1 MSLDLPVAFHFTVA
15 VDGATGREDA
25 AFQEA
30 SGLEA
35 EIELETVAE
44 GGENRFLH
52 RLPKPV
58 RHPNLVLKR
67 GVAGDTSRL
76 MTWCRD
82 VFEKDFTQPI
92 VPRDIVVSLC
102 DSEGDP
108 LRTWSIGNAFPVKWS
123 VSGFGGTR
131 NEVAIETM
139 EFAYHT
145 LKRSL

>member
-92 VPRDIVVSLC
+92 QPRDIVVSLC
-102 DSEGDP
+102 DAEGDP

-123 VSGFGGTR
+123 VAGFGGTR

-145 LKRSL
+145 LKRSR